1 MQAVGD
7 AGINWHY
14 KYAAVFNGSIFLS
27 SFPISGDMGYKYGA
41 NFVCFLLKMSHTYTN
56 LLTHVVF
63 STKERLPLITSEIKP
78 EVFAY
83 IGGLVKELKGKPVIV
98 NGMSDHVHLLVSLPP
113 TVDVSKAMRFVKAN
127 SSKWV
132 SQKFGKP
139 FEWQKGYGAF
149 SVSRSNVDAVVKY
162 IQNQEQHHRKFD
174 FRTEFISLLRKNGID
189 FDEQF
194 LWQ

>member
-1 MQAVGD
+1 M
-7 AGINWHY
+7 
-14 KYAAVFNGSIFLS
+14 
-27 SFPISGDMGYKYGA
+27 P
-41 NFVCFLLKMSHTYTN
+41 HTYTN

-63 STKERLPLITSEIKP
+63 STKERLPSISNEIKT
-78 EVFAY
+78 ELFAY
-83 IGGLVKELKGKPVIV
+83 IGGLVKELKGKPVII

-113 TVDVSKAMRFVKAN
+113 TVDVSTAMRFIKAN

-132 SQKFGKP
+132 SQKFNKP

-174 FRTEFISLLRKNGID
+174 FRTEFVALLQKNKID

-194 LWQ
+194 LWK